1 MEDEDDIMWDDD
13 VFICQLLAQ
22 LADEDDIMWDDDD
35 FNPQLDDD
43 EVIEE
48 YTPPE
53 YEGPYAGEGGI
64 DF

>member
-1 MEDEDDIMWDDD
+1 ME
-13 VFICQLLAQ
+13 
-22 LADEDDIMWDDDD
+22 DEDDIMWDDDD